1 MWVYI
6 SMEKF
11 KTVDSGVQYTKI
23 LSMLAVICTWL
34 VLIDEGLWLILSI
47 LQKHAP
53 SHAGLQYYVT
63 LSTDGGVVIKQ
74 TGHRVSPP
82 EVIKFTCQF
91 IWRGGICLDAKN

>member
-1 MWVYI
+1 VGLYI
-6 SMEKF
+6 NGEIQN
-11 KTVDSGVQYTKI
+11 SGFWSSIYKDI
-23 LSMLAVICTWL
+23 SMLAVICTWL

-53 SHAGLQYYVT
+53 SHAGLQYYVA

-82 EVIKFTCQF
+82 EVIKFTFQF
-91 IWRGGICLDAKN
+91 IWRGGICLDTKN